1 MLRVGVEDNGDPLVG
16 ELDAIQG
23 VPSVEL
29 GWKVGF
35 APGSCCITHREPAR

>member
-1 MLRVGVEDNGDPLVG
+1 MVRVGVEDNGDPLVG
-16 ELDAIQG
+16 ELNAIQ